1 MIRFDEARYPIGI
14 QDFRDLRKGGYLYVD
29 KTELIARLIWRGKY
43 IFLSRPRR
51 FGKSLLLSTIE
62 YYFKGEKALF
72 EGTWIGKHE
81 DEWTAYPVLHFDMS
95 RSEGFAASQIRAHLN
110 NRLKSYEE
118 KYDIPYQNSV
128 EDLGDR
134 FSSLI
139 ESIYK
144 KTGLP
149 VVILIDEYDNGIL
162 ETLDAPKSEQDA
174 MSDVLRAFYKQP
186 KAMDRYVKFCMVT
199 GVSRFSSYTLFSGPN
214 NYSDIS
220 LDSKFAAIC
229 GITQEELLTVF
240 GEGVESLSNNLK
252 LTPEETI
259 ETLRLKYDSY
269 RFTESEE
276 LVYNPFSL
284 LNVFAERRLA
294 NYWIKS
300 GTSKVFV
307 KYLTRSEFDLLELQR
322 IWVKSERMEGKY
334 TKEDSIPLLFQTG
347 YLTIKEVKD
356 NLYRLGIPNGEVR
369 SALVDQ
375 LMPMYLG
382 VSEDVFPEMLSKF
395 QRLVKDGDVSGWIA
409 QMQMMMA
416 KIPYRLFG
424 PTKSNHEDEEA
435 RSEAKKQSIARFER
449 TYHLIVDL
457 FFQMLSINAHS
468 EIEIAGGRIDM
479 VVETDNFV
487 YVIEFK
493 LDGTTSEA
501 LNQIES
507 KGYLIPWKADDRK
520 VYKIGIVFSSQTR
533 NISSYE
539 YTPKP

>member
-1 MIRFDEARYPIGI
+1 MIRFDEVRYPIGI
-14 QDFRDLRKGGYLYVD
+14 QDFRDLRNGGYLYVD

-43 IFLSRPRR
+43 IFLGRPRR

-62 YYFKGEKALF
+62 YYFRGEKALF
-72 EGTWIGKHE
+72 EGTWIGMHE
-81 DEWTAYPVLHFDMS
+81 DEWTLYPVLHFDMS
-95 RSEGFAASQIRAHLN
+95 LNSGKNDRVVEIFLNECLSQYEQEYNLPD
-110 NRLKSYEE
+110 KSYL
-118 KYDIPYQNSV
+118 
-128 EDLGDR
+128 EDVGSR
-134 FSSLI
+134 FSALI
-139 ESIYK
+139 RGVYY
-144 KTGLP
+144 KTGQQ

-162 ETLDAPKSEQDA
+162 ETLDAPKEQQEA

-186 KAMDRYVKFCMVT
+186 KGMDRYVKFCMVT

-220 LDSKFAAIC
+220 LDSKYATIC
-229 GITQEELLTVF
+229 GITQQELLTVF
-240 GEGVESLSNNLK
+240 GKGVESLAQNLK
-252 LTPEETI
+252 LTTEEAI
-259 ETLRLKYDSY
+259 KTLQLKYDSY
-269 RFTESEE
+269 RFTESQE

-356 NLYRLGIPNGEVR
+356 SLYRLGIPNGEVR

-375 LMPMYLG
+375 LMPSYLG
-382 VSEDVFPEMLSKF
+382 VSEDEFPEMLSKL

-409 QMQMMMA
+409 QMQVMMA

-424 PTKSNHEDEEA
+424 LTKSNHEDEEA
-435 RSEAKKQSIARFER
+435 RLEAKKQSIARFER

-457 FFQMLSINAHS
+457 FFQMLAINAHS

-479 VVETDNFV
+479 VVETDHYV

-493 LDGTTSEA
+493 LDGTIDEA
-501 LNQIES
+501 LKQIDS
-507 KGYLIPWKADDRK
+507 RGYLIPWKADDRK

-533 NISSYE
+533 NISSYA

>member
-269 RFTESEE
+269 HFTESEE